1 MANVYREAVNTLVQ
15 TRNVIVGTSAVKVNP
30 IGFKFIKGILLRT
43 PGTTDPSPNTAPIW
57 IGGANVTADQAVE
70 TGGFPLV
77 PGASL
82 NIPSEFLS
90 GLYAISTSA
99 SQVLTWVGV

>member
-1 MANVYREAVNTLVQ
+1 MTNVYRETVDIPVQ
-15 TRNVIVGTSAVKVNP
+15 TRNVIVGATAVKVNP
-30 IGFKFIKGILLRT
+30 IGFKFVKGILLRT
-43 PGTTDPSPNTAPIW
+43 PGTTDPSPNVAPIW

-82 NIPSEFLS
+82 NIPSEFLDS
-90 GLYAISTSA
+90 LYAISTSA
-99 SQVLTWVGV
+99 TQVLTWVGV